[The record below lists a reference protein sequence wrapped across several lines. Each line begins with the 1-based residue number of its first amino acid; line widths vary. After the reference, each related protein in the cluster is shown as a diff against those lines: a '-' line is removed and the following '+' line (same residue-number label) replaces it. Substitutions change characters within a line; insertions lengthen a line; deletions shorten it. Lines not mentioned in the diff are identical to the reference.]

1 MQPAHLKDVLKSLP
15 NKPGVYKYFDAASVI
30 IYVGKA
36 KDLKKRVSSY
46 FSKQHHENR
55 KTAILVSKIQYLEYT
70 VVDTEMDALLLE
82 NSLIKEF
89 QPRYN
94 ISLKD
99 DKTYPYIRVTAER
112 FPRVFPTRNPVRDGS
127 EYFGP
132 YANVKIM
139 HTVLDLVKKLY
150 PTRNCNLVMS
160 PASIAAGKH
169 KICME
174 YQLGNCL
181 GPCEGHQSESAY
193 NEDIAHI
200 KYLLKGH
207 LGEVK
212 QHLKGLMLNA
222 AGQLQFEEA
231 QDYKEKLDSLERY
244 QSKSTVVSTTLGDL
258 EVYSISST
266 EKVAFVNFLRV
277 SQGLIVVSRN
287 VEIRKKLDEPDA
299 QLLESAVAE
308 MRAQYGDNC
317 KEIVLSQPLD
327 LEIDG
332 VGVTVPKMGDK
343 RRLLELS
350 MKNTLLYKQ
359 EKLSQYEKLNPELRV
374 DRLMEQMKKDLRL
387 SEMPKHIECFDNSNF
402 QGTYPVSACVVFKNG
417 KPAKNEYRHFNV
429 RTVEGP
435 DDFATMKEALT
446 RRYTRLLEEDKPLP
460 QLIVVD
466 GGKGQL
472 SAAVEALKA
481 IGVYGKLAVVGIA
494 KRLEEIY
501 YPGDPLPMYI
511 DKKSETLKVIQH
523 MRDEAHRFGITHHR
537 SRRDKGTL
545 RTALT
550 EVPGVGD
557 ETARLLLK
565 HFKSVTR
572 VKEASVETL
581 SGVVGVAK
589 AKIIVNFYQGDGV
602 AGAEVD
608 DGFIL

>member
-1 MQPAHLKDVLKSLP
+1 MQPEHLKEVLKTLP
-15 NKPGVYKYFDAASVI
+15 HDPGVYKYFDANDVI

-36 KDLKKRVSSY
+36 KNLKKRVGSY

-55 KTAILVSKIQYLEYT
+55 KTAILVSKIIRIEFT

-99 DKTYPYIRVTAER
+99 DKTYPYIRISAER
-112 FPRVFPTRNPVRDGS
+112 FPKVFPTRNPVRDGS

-150 PTRNCNLVMS
+150 PTRNCNLAMT
-160 PASIAAGKH
+160 PQTIAAEKH

-181 GPCEGHQSESAY
+181 GPCEGHQSETAY
-193 NEDIAHI
+193 NESIAHI
-200 KYLLKGH
+200 RYLLKGH

-212 QHLKGLMLNA
+212 QHLRGLMMRA
-222 AGQLQFEEA
+222 ANDLLFEEA

-244 QSKSTVVSTTLGDL
+244 QSKSTVVSNTLGDL

-277 SQGLIVVSRN
+277 SHGLIVVSRN
-287 VEIRKKLDEPDA
+287 VEIRKKLDEPDTE
-299 QLLESAVAE
+299 LLEATVAE

-317 KEIVLSQPLD
+317 KEIVLSLPLD
-327 LEIDG
+327 LELEG
-332 VGVTVPKMGDK
+332 VGITVPKMGDK

-350 MKNTLLYKQ
+350 MKNTLLFKQ
-359 EKLSQYEKLNPELRV
+359 EKLSQYEKLNPEIRV

-387 SEMPKHIECFDNSNF
+387 SELPTHIECFDNSNF
-402 QGTYPVSACVVFKNG
+402 QGSYPVSACVVFKNG
-417 KPAKNEYRHFNV
+417 KPAKTEYRHFNV
-429 RTVEGP
+429 RTVVGP
-435 DDFATMKEALT
+435 DDFATMKEAIS
-446 RRYTRLLEEDKPLP
+446 RRYARFIEENQALP

-472 SAAVEALKA
+472 SAAVAALKEMKL
-481 IGVYGKLAVVGIA
+481 YGKLAVIGIA

-537 SRRDKGTL
+537 NRRDKGTL

-550 EVPGVGD
+550 EVPGVGE
-557 ETARLLLK
+557 ETARMLLK

-581 SGVVGVAK
+581 APVVGLSK
-589 AKIIVNFYQGDGV
+589 ARIIVNYYQGEEEAPDENMV
-602 AGAEVD
+602 
-608 DGFIL
+608 L